1 MRLKI
6 IFTTLFIF
14 SLLGIQIASLNDWLV
29 LSLTIHV
36 LWLSV
41 TSNEI
46 VNFLVLKNKKILQVF
61 NKIVLYLLIV
71 DIAVIFLSMSFIFR
85 LLFAIIYLP
94 LFYVNAVCIMISLI
108 VNYFILIKYFIKT
121 TKSLTKTALL
131 ILSSF
136 FYLIGVY
143 VIQVKNHK
151 VLKP

>member
-36 LWLSV
+36 LWLSI

-46 VNFLVLKNKKILQVF
+46 MNLLVLKNKKILQVF
-61 NKIVLYLLIV
+61 NKIVFYLLIV
-71 DIAVIFLSMSFIFR
+71 DIAVIFLSISFIFR
-85 LLFAIIYLP
+85 LLFAILYLP
-94 LFYVNAVCIMISLI
+94 LFYVSAVCIMISLI